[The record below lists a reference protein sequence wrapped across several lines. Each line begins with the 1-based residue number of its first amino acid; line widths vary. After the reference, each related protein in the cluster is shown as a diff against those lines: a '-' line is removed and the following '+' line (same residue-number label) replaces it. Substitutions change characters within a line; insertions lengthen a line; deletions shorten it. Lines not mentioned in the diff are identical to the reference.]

1 MRPTQELAQSTL
13 FTQRCET
20 LSIADRV
27 KLSHERAKAI
37 GKAYALT
44 VEDILYLSPKFWDM
58 HTDPIACID
67 GAAETLLTI
76 QYNLCAG
83 TLATYV
89 KGRPDLVPLL
99 KNVLDF
105 EVSGQFCLTEL
116 GHGLDVLHMET
127 TATLLPDGCFD
138 LHTPLERAAKYMPPT
153 SPVTPGFRC
162 VSIVFA
168 RTVVNGEDHGVK
180 PFVLQLHDGQFMTP
194 GVSIKVLPPRGGSR
208 PLNHSLTSF
217 NHVRLPPTALLGSIE
232 KPKDPRSSFFE
243 KINRVAVG
251 TLALSS
257 LCIPSL
263 QVVSY
268 IAARYSLRRTIVD
281 ASGVQKPIMS
291 FQTQKQP
298 ILTAIAQTFVL
309 SAMHKQAVAWFT
321 NPKQD
326 PRVRHAVATV
336 HKAVVIQA
344 SQTANLVL
352 GDRCGAQGLF
362 EANQLSALHSDIRGI
377 AIAEGDLL
385 GISIRLASELLL
397 GRYALEPPRYPDSLL
412 AQHESGLFSEL
423 RAVLAAAPGH
433 RSTTY
438 DREVLPRSLPL
449 VLAIGHRIAY
459 DAARAAQ
466 VDAPLLD
473 LFEVA
478 AVMQDEAWYVESLGI
493 SRAELRRREA
503 HALEAVFAR
512 LEEYLVRMDVAPY
525 IVAPIVSDEKWEH
538 FFGTLP
544 TFSESRA
551 VKEERAAKKIATVP
565 LVESDILQKIPGEWD
580 TTLSMVHG
588 VGVSVMS

>member
-20 LSIADRV
+20 LSIPDRV

-44 VEDILYLSPKFWDM
+44 VEDVLYLSPKFWNM

-89 KGRPDLVPLL
+89 KGRPDLAPLL
-99 KNVLDF
+99 KQVLDF

-116 GHGLDVLHMET
+116 GHGLDALHLET
-127 TATLLPDGCFD
+127 TATLLPDGNFD

-162 VSIVFA
+162 VSVVFA

-194 GVSIKVLPPRGGSR
+194 GVTIKVLPPRGGSR

-232 KPKDPRSSFFE
+232 KPKDPRSSFFD

-263 QVVSY
+263 QV
-268 IAARYSLRRTIVD
+268 ASLRRTIVD
-281 ASGVQKPIMS
+281 ASGVSKPIMF

-298 ILTAIAQTFVL
+298 ILTALAQTFVL
-309 SAMHKQAVAWFT
+309 GAMHKQAVAWFT
-321 NPKQD
+321 NPKLD

-336 HKAVVIQA
+336 HKAVVVQA

-362 EANQLSALHSDIRGI
+362 EANQFSAMHSDIRGI

-397 GRYALEPPRYPDSLL
+397 GRYIPRATALPRLPPR
-412 AQHESGLFSEL
+412 
-423 RAVLAAAPGH
+423 AA
-433 RSTTY
+433 RNTTY

-466 VDAPLLD
+466 VDAPL
-473 LFEVA
+473 A
-478 AVMQDEAWYVESLGI
+478 GSIRGGG
-493 SRAELRRREA
+493 RCCRTRRELRRREA
-503 HALEAVFAR
+503 HALEAVFAH

-525 IVAPIVSDEKWEH
+525 IVAPIVSDEKWEQ

-544 TFSESRA
+544 TLSESRG
-551 VKEERAAKKIATVP
+551 VREDGAAKIATVP
-565 LVESDILQKIPGEWD
+565 VVESYISGEWD
-580 TTLSMVHG
+580 TALPTVPG
-588 VGVSVMS
+588 VGVPLTT